1 LALAPQPI
9 SFDLKPFAHDIV
21 ARGGAFMRKRLFIF
35 PVVLAV
41 CGAGCGSEPVT
52 NQPPPDADEFKLS
65 GNVSGLEGS
74 GLELEVALD
83 NALNSNLAVDA
94 NGAFTFTPTL
104 ADGASY
110 AISVTKQPTTPDQD
124 CKVTGGSGKIAGDN
138 VTNIAVDCSTLP
150 LPGRSVGG
158 DVSGLNGSGLV
169 LQNNA
174 ADNLTI
180 AADGAFVFATKQMD
194 GQTYDVSVL
203 SQPTNPAQ
211 TCTVSGGQGTID
223 GADVDT
229 VSVKCVDDPLPPTKY
244 PVGGTVVGL
253 KGMGLVLQNNGADDL
268 TVAQNGDFTFA
279 TSLDEGT
286 NYDVTVAVQPTNPA
300 QHCWVT
306 NGAGMASNASSKAVT
321 VTCSVDPALVD
332 VTNAARCDFLD
343 PAHCLYPFPNDHFT
357 TTDATTDTGK
367 RVVMDNASMPV
378 NKTVDLSAF
387 VGAPAG
393 TLVSQG
399 GVPVTSADMNW
410 SDGFSPGQMVLTYV
424 PNLDIVQTGI
434 GQVNYMER
442 SLEADSPLVVIDAD
456 TGERHLVWGE
466 LDSFATSDATRSFII
481 RAGMNFR
488 EGHRYIV
495 ALRNAKD
502 KDGNLLEPSTAF
514 QVYRDAVPSNIPEIE
529 ARRAHME
536 SIFGTLAEAGLE
548 RSTLYI
554 AWDFTVASRR
564 SLSSRM
570 LKIRD
575 DAFAKLGNNAPA
587 FTITSVTQNPDA
599 NRSRRIQGTFVVPNY
614 LNQAGGPSG
623 SSFNYEMPNDGLPDQ
638 LNGNGTLNANFICNI
653 PRAAL
658 ADGNMP
664 NGAITPG
671 RAAIYGHGQQGN
683 AGQVNGGSATGELS
697 NIYNFVFCATDFIG
711 MSSSDDLNILQ
722 LVAQFGRMNT
732 LADRLQQGLLN
743 NLYLVRLM
751 IHPQGFTSDAN
762 FRGGP
767 ANLPLIDT
775 SAAYYYGISQG
786 GILGGAVVAL
796 SQDIRRG
803 VLGVTGMNYS
813 MLLDRATGF
822 DTLRPIMDAAYSNEF
837 DRRIIFSTAQMLWDR
852 GESNGYAWHM
862 TNDPLPN
869 TPQHEVLMQ
878 NAFADHQVTQ
888 WAADVKARTIG
899 ASIHTPTLV
908 ADRSIDK
915 TPYFDIPGITTYPFY
930 GSAAF
935 VWDTGPYDMMLNK
948 GTPPPPVGNTAL
960 RDGVDPHGVPRTQP
974 GARLQ
979 ISEFLKPNGRIIDPC
994 NGMPCVVP

>member
-1 LALAPQPI
+1 
-9 SFDLKPFAHDIV
+9 
-21 ARGGAFMRKRLFIF
+21 MRTRVLTF
-35 PVVLAV
+35 PVILGALS
-41 CGAGCGSEPVT
+41 AGCGSDPVT
-52 NQPPPDADEFKLS
+52 NQPPPDASEFKLG
-65 GNVSGLEGS
+65 GNISGLEGM

-83 NALNSNLAVDA
+83 NALNSKLSIAA

-110 AISVTKQPTTPDQD
+110 AIKVTKQPTTPDQD
-124 CKVTGGSGKIAGDN
+124 CKITGGSGTIVAAN
-138 VTNIAVDCSTLP
+138 VTDVAVDCETLP
-150 LPGRSVGG
+150 LPGRSIGG
-158 DVSGLNGSGLV
+158 EVSGLKGSGLV

-174 ADNLTI
+174 ADDLSI
-180 AADGAFVFATKQMD
+180 AADGIFQFPTKQMD
-194 GQTYDVSVL
+194 GQTYDVSVFA
-203 SQPTNPAQ
+203 QPTNPAQ
-211 TCTVSGGQGTID
+211 TCTVSNGQGMVD

-229 VSVKCVDDPLPPTKY
+229 VSVKCVDDPLPPMKY
-244 PVGGTVVGL
+244 SVGGTVTGL
-253 KGMGLVLQNNGADDL
+253 EGMGLVLQNNAGDDL
-268 TVAQNGDFTFA
+268 NITQDADFAFPTA
-279 TSLDEGT
+279 LDEGT
-286 NYDVTVAVQPTNPA
+286 NFDITVAAQPTNPS
-300 QHCWVT
+300 QLCVVT
-306 NGAGMASNASSKAVT
+306 NGTGMASADSSKAAT
-321 VTCSVDPALVD
+321 IKCSADPSLVD

-357 TTDATTDTGK
+357 IPDPMTDTGR
-367 RVVMDNASMPV
+367 RVALDNASMPV
-378 NKTVDLSAF
+378 NNTVDLSAF

-393 TLVSQG
+393 TLVSPG
-399 GVPVTSADMNW
+399 GVPVTSVDMNW

-424 PNLDIVQTGI
+424 PNLDLAQTGI

-442 SLEADSPLVVIDAD
+442 SLEADSPLVVIDTN

-466 LDSFATSDATRSFII
+466 LDSFATSDATRSLII
-481 RAGMNFR
+481 RAGTNFR
-488 EGHRYIV
+488 EEHRYIV
-495 ALRNAKD
+495 ALRNAKN
-502 KDGNLLEPSTAF
+502 KDGNLIKPSTAF
-514 QVYRDAVPSNIPEIE
+514 QVYRDAVASNIPEIE

-536 SIFGTLAEAGLE
+536 SIFGTLAEAGIE
-548 RSTLYI
+548 RSSLYI
-554 AWDFTVASRR
+554 AWDFTIASRR

-614 LNQAGGPSG
+614 LNQAGGVSG
-623 SSFNYEMPNDGLPDQ
+623 SSFNYDLPNDGLPDQ
-638 LNGNGTLNANFICNI
+638 RNGTDTLTANFICNI

-658 ADGNMP
+658 ADGNMN
-664 NGAITPG
+664 NGAVTPG

-743 NLYLVRLM
+743 NLFLVRLM
-751 IHPQGFTSDAN
+751 VHPQGFISDAN
-762 FRGGP
+762 FRAGP
-767 ANLPLIDT
+767 ANTPLIDT

-813 MLLDRATGF
+813 LLLDRATGF
-822 DTLRPIMDAAYSNEF
+822 DDLRPVMDAAYTNEF
-837 DRRIIFSTAQMLWDR
+837 DRRIIFSSAQMLWDR
-852 GESNGYAWHM
+852 GESNGYAWHI

-869 TPQHEVLMQ
+869 TPPHEVLMQ

-888 WAADVKARTIG
+888 WAADIKARTIG
-899 ASIHTPTLV
+899 ASIHAPTLN
-908 ADRSIDK
+908 ADRAIDK
-915 TPYFDIPGITTYPFY
+915 TPYFGIPAIANYPFY
-930 GSAAF
+930 GSADF
-935 VWDTGPYDMMLNK
+935 VWDTGPYDMALNK
-948 GTPPPPVGNTAL
+948 GTPAPPVENTAL
-960 RDGVDPHGVPRTQP
+960 RLGVDPHGVPRVQP

-979 ISEFLKPNGRIIDPC
+979 ISEFLKPNGRVIDPC